1 MKHENLDWI
10 VLAGLLHDIGKLF
23 ERGEVFS
30 DQRRDPFYTEVC
42 RRDRDGRISHL
53 HAAHTLAFC
62 DWLEERFDCLQADAN
77 RDWKRWCAGHHRDDE
92 TGPEHSVIRIS
103 DRLSSSER
111 EEGDYYQARIHQR
124 TLLEP
129 VLERVFLEGH
139 GAVGREYTTHR
150 YPLSRLDSEREHLF
164 PVPGEILGL
173 KSMENP
179 GAAVVNPG
187 AWVHLVA
194 EAPLKEGYAALCEGL
209 MREIDALS
217 RQCRTLPLKD
227 LLVTLMTLLER
238 YTANVPSA
246 TNLRH
251 PDISL
256 FDHLRTTA
264 AIAQGLYLYQEH
276 EARHHG
282 KTFPVI
288 LPEKDDTVRWILA
301 CGDFS
306 GIQKFI
312 YNLTNKGAAK
322 GLRGRSFYVGQFCRI
337 CADYLLRELGL
348 SRAGLLYNSGG
359 KFYLLIPA
367 HLRASLCGLRDTING
382 WLMKEFGTEV
392 FFGLGLAEVTAPM
405 FARGGM
411 HEAWAAAADDLE
423 LDRSRKFRGLLMKS
437 DFFEPETAASDYHPT
452 KSCEVCGSR
461 RIDGDVT
468 KCRRCDRLERL
479 GSALRDAGAI
489 LTVWDEAEELASAGK
504 TQEWSRHSFDFEGFG
519 AACHILSEKAIETG
533 VHGCLGGFDGEL
545 TLLNQW
551 GDRPFSDLALPSCAV
566 TTAYVG
572 KWDPRR
578 QMKDDPEHGRIPWSF
593 DDYAEHAQGIKRIG
607 ILRMDVDNL
616 GMVFI
621 QGLSFPERAD
631 RGWGAVVEKNG
642 IPQRKKMASIS
653 RMVTLSRQLN
663 HFFSGYVPRLLEAEA
678 FNQCQTIYAGG
689 DDLFVIGSWHQLPSL
704 AEKIREEFKA
714 FCCGNP
720 SFGISGGLTL
730 HRGGYPI
737 YKGAQLA
744 GRGEHKAKELRQQW
758 GLTKKTAVAP
768 KDSFCFLDV
777 PIVWEDFEC
786 AKEITAQL
794 EREIEKNR
802 GLLSYLSQTAANN
815 KALVQTV
822 SLKKGLGIPDA
833 WRAIQY
839 ASWYWRTAY
848 QLRRRYK
855 DQDMRVV
862 WVDAVYSDT
871 INEKKATLPIYTWME
886 LPLRWTHYLHR

>member
-1 MKHENLDWI
+1 MKHENLNWI

-30 DQRRDPFYTEVC
+30 DQRKDPFYTEVC

-62 DWLEERFDCLQADAN
+62 EWLEERFDCLQANAN
-77 RDWKRWCAGHHRDDE
+77 RDWKRWCAAHHRDDE

-111 EEGDYYQARIHQR
+111 EEGDYYQARIHQK

-129 VLERVFLEGH
+129 VLERVFLEEH
-139 GAVGREYTTHR
+139 GAGGREYTTHR
-150 YPLSRLDSEREHLF
+150 YPLVRLDSEREHLF
-164 PVPGEILGL
+164 PVPGETLGL
-173 KSMENP
+173 QSMKNP
-179 GAAVVNPG
+179 GAAVVNPREW
-187 AWVHLVA
+187 AHLVA

-209 MREIDALS
+209 MSEIDALS

-227 LLVTLMTLLER
+227 LYVTLMTLLER

-264 AIAQGLYLYQEH
+264 AIAQGLYLFQAH
-276 EARHHG
+276 ELHHHG
-282 KTFPVI
+282 KPFPVI
-288 LPEKDDTVRWILA
+288 LPVKDEAVRWILV

-359 KFYLLIPA
+359 KFYLLVPA
-367 HLRASLCGLRDTING
+367 HLRASLYALRDTINS

-405 FARGGM
+405 FSLGGM
-411 HEAWAAAADDLE
+411 HEAWAAAAEDLD
-423 LDRSRKFRGLLMKS
+423 LDRSQKFKGLLVKN
-437 DFFEPETAASDYHPT
+437 DFFEPETDYDPT
-452 KSCEVCGSR
+452 TSCGVCGSR
-461 RIDGDVT
+461 RIDRGET
-468 KCRRCDRLERL
+468 KCRNCDRLERV
-479 GSALRDAGAI
+479 GSALRNAGAI
-489 LTVWDEAEELASAGK
+489 LTVWGGVEDGARAAKLREWFGASL
-504 TQEWSRHSFDFEGFG
+504 HFEGIG
-519 AACHILSEKAIETG
+519 VTCHIIPENAISKGALER
-533 VHGCLGGFDGEL
+533 LGGFDGEL
-545 TLLNQW
+545 TLLNHW
-551 GDRPFSDLALPSCAV
+551 GDRPFSDLELPGCAV

-572 KWDPRR
+572 KWDLQR
-578 QMKDDPEHGRIPWSF
+578 QMKDDPENGKIPWDF
-593 DDYAEHAQGIKRIG
+593 EDYAEHAQGIQRLG

-621 QGLSFPERAD
+621 QGLSFPERTD

-642 IPQRKKMASIS
+642 IPQRKQMASIS

-663 HFFSGYVPRLLEAEA
+663 HFFSGYVPRLLEAES

-720 SFGISGGLTL
+720 AFGISGGMTL
-730 HRGGYPI
+730 QRGRYPI

-744 GRGEHKAKELRQQW
+744 GRAEHKAKELRQQW
-758 GLTKKTAVAP
+758 GLTKNAAVAP

-786 AKEITAQL
+786 ARNIKALVES
-794 EREIEKNR
+794 EIEKNR

-815 KALVQTV
+815 KALVQAV

-839 ASWYWRTAY
+839 ASWYWRTTY

-855 DQDMRVV
+855 DQHMRVV
-862 WVDAVYSDT
+862 WVDAIYSDT
-871 INEKKATLPIYTWME
+871 INETKATLPVYTWME